1 MKVTDAEILQ
11 AIWRAQVKKTARGVI
26 DNYIGGTK
34 GLRRDSEQDRHFAQY
49 QYMIGRGNLG
59 IALGK
64 GQLARRLKA
73 LIGGENLQWQGAP
86 GHVYEFRTDAA
97 MDVFRFARNWWADHG
112 VPSGWDADNQC
123 MRTMRL
129 DNYDDLAAQL
139 EQELLE
145 RFGNQAVTP

>member
-11 AIWRAQVKKTARGVI
+11 AIWRAQVKKTARGVV

-34 GLRRDSEQDRHFAQY
+34 GLKRDSEQDRHYSQY
-49 QYMIGRGNLG
+49 QCMIGRGNLG

-73 LIGGENLQWQGAP
+73 LIGGENLQWQGSP
-86 GHVYEFRTDAA
+86 GHVYEFRTEAA
-97 MDVFRFARNWWADHG
+97 MDVFRFARIWWAGHG

-123 MRTMRL
+123 MRTMLL
-129 DNYDDLAAQL
+129 DNYDTLAAQL

-145 RFGNQAVTP
+145 RYGNLTVTP

>member
-34 GLRRDSEQDRHFAQY
+34 GLKRDSEQDRHYAQY
-49 QYMIGRGNLG
+49 QYMIGRGSLG

-73 LIGGENLQWQGAP
+73 LIGGENLQWQGSP
-86 GHVYEFRTDAA
+86 GHVYE
-97 MDVFRFARNWWADHG
+97 
-112 VPSGWDADNQC
+112 
-123 MRTMRL
+123 
-129 DNYDDLAAQL
+129 
-139 EQELLE
+139 
-145 RFGNQAVTP
+145 

>member
-26 DNYIGGTK
+26 DNYIGGTN
-34 GLRRDSEQDRHFAQY
+34 GLKRDSEQDRHYAQY
-49 QYMIGRGNLG
+49 QHMIGRGNLG

-73 LIGGENLQWQGAP
+73 LIGGENLQWQGSP
-86 GHVYEFRTDAA
+86 GHVYEFRTEAA
-97 MDVFRFARNWWADHG
+97 MDVFRFARIWWAGHG

-129 DNYDDLAAQL
+129 DNYDTLAAQL

-145 RFGNQAVTP
+145 RYGNLTVTP